1 MPVRKFRSIEE
12 MNAADVDLFMDCNDP
27 RLPERIS
34 RQWAEGRALL
44 PPLDMPRGVKKFR
57 SIEEMNA
64 YREKYEDERIARL
77 REERV
82 KKE

>member
-12 MNAADVDLFMDCNDP
+12 MNAAAEERARQHDPDLFD
-27 RLPERIS
+27 RIES
-34 RQWAEGRALL
+34 HWKRWSQLI
-44 PPLDMPRGVKKFR
+44 PPLDFPRGVHKFR

-77 REERV
+77 RAERL
-82 KKE
+82 KK